1 MKRLL
6 FTLFATCAAFFTA
19 TAQTPGYAIFGE
31 TPDGYTPLQSAVNI
45 VGAGSY
51 SDKFVVEDGVLKIT
65 GNTSL
70 STSRVCS
77 DETNNI
83 RLQFTA
89 AQTLTWTSDFAIHIK
104 LKKGSSNSNANLHFA
119 LCRDSWNSKRLGYFI
134 SQSEISDSEETEIVL
149 KLGDRATSD
158 WSSAN
163 DNQMYGT
170 NMSFSANDI
179 VRFQAQTNDYFEISQ
194 IYIEAEYVAP
204 IVPQAPKRYYFVRG
218 GELPV
223 IDGVECVD
231 LRATT
236 YSAWSANPGSAAPNL
251 SGDYAAF
258 TLPNQWFAAD
268 LKPKA
273 QCMADVRKAD
283 WYLRMKFKTDA
294 SSLAGQNLRINL
306 SNGANNFHLIN
317 DYGDGE
323 WHDITFALADA
334 ANTLRTFPVSANDIA
349 FQLHANG
356 SLNGT
361 YFDIEYAY
369 LTNDPTTDEKPAIVD
384 NVPPTN
390 FSVTEKAGATTH
402 NKATLQLYAEDEDTP
417 ITYTIHY
424 TVKNSGVAPTEV
436 IVNGAQ
442 GTTVEKEISGLL
454 PETTYSFS
462 VVASDP
468 NGNETTA
475 TEIDITTT
483 TLVETRYYLFRGD
496 PASVS
501 LPSVGVIS
509 YDLREGVG
517 STVGNGGGFTHSQ
530 KKYYTAFVNGGGW
543 WSFNQNLSSAKDMSE
558 ISQADW
564 YLVVKFRTT
573 ISYGNFNI
581 RLNNAVSYQNGQNLT
596 YESDG
601 TWNVLTLALADAKNT
616 LTYGASQ
623 SGTIFQ
629 FHADGGAGYLDIAYA
644 YLTNNAA
651 NVDDLADNVAPVISS
666 LTDGDKTTS
675 SIVLTVTASEDSG
688 EDITYIVK
696 EGTTVLTSTPATG
709 ASGAATAIT
718 VSELV
723 GQDHTLTVIARDGAG
738 NEASQ
743 NIAVSLPAAVAP
755 PSNLAVATTNTDKS
769 VTFTMSADDDNASLV
784 YAILDGSDNVLVDNI
799 PGTAGGET
807 AYTLHGLTPETA
819 YSFKVR
825 VTNAASLSATSDAIN
840 VTTNALS
847 EHRFYITRGNNTD
860 PLPESSNLTSN
871 YLDCNLEFGN
881 ADRDNR
887 ASDYISAKTGN
898 TWIAI
903 TFKPKATV
911 ANEID
916 DNWYIVVRFRSN
928 LSNNVFGFNN
938 FRLNLNNNAQNWYI
952 NNSDS
957 DKPFGRDYNDGNW
970 IVIKKRIG
978 DRRAGSALPAS
989 YLQAGQVAAQL
1000 HVNANLIAGE
1010 FLDVDYVY
1018 FTDDITSIDEGTQ
1031 HNAKIMLKDN
1041 ADNSDVLDAHDGQ
1054 TLDVDLTR
1062 SLVNASYNTLC
1073 LPFSMSTAQ
1082 IEEHFGAE
1090 AKVARLSGAAIEGDE
1105 LILGFAFVNEI
1116 QAGVPYIIQPEAN
1129 VSNPLI
1135 HNVTIA
1141 NTETPAVFGDVRF
1154 IGVFNPTE
1162 IEQQSAAE
1170 HSILLLGANNQ
1181 LSWPNT
1187 TANLKGTRA
1196 YFRTSSTVTR
1206 VVRRARMGFD
1216 AAEVA
1221 TGLDEISNTR
1231 SQTTR
1236 KVLINNQLYII
1247 RDGEV
1252 YNVTGGRVK

>member
-1 MKRLL
+1 MKHKFLFLAVLLSTL
-6 FTLFATCAAFFTA
+6 FTTGLW
-19 TAQTPGYAIFGE
+19 AQTPGYAIFGDV
-31 TPDGYTPLQSAVNI
+31 PSGYTDLRSSVNVPNVSEGILTISGTQHSNHICQDASKSIEVKPSANF
-45 VGAGSY
+45 
-51 SDKFVVEDGVLKIT
+51 DMT
-65 GNTSL
+65 L
-70 STSRVCS
+70 SG
-77 DETNNI
+77 
-83 RLQFTA
+83 
-89 AQTLTWTSDFAIHIK
+89 DFAIHMKIK
-104 LKKGSSNSNANLHFA
+104 KAEGTNNNVQLSFCCNNWNSIRAGFLIETSSLPTDDFEEIIIKHSDKMTNANGQYYCDGNLTGTHTWNSNGDFLRIAAANGEA
-119 LCRDSWNSKRLGYFI
+119 IY
-134 SQSEISDSEETEIVL
+134 
-149 KLGDRATSD
+149 
-158 WSSAN
+158 
-163 DNQMYGT
+163 
-170 NMSFSANDI
+170 
-179 VRFQAQTNDYFEISQ
+179 ISQ
-194 IYIEAEYVAP
+194 IYIEAEYSEP
-204 IVPQAPKRYYFVRG
+204 LTPQDPKRYYFVRG
-218 GELPV
+218 GDLPV

-236 YSAWSANPGSAAPNL
+236 YSAWGTNSISAPTLNDNGAS
-251 SGDYAAF
+251 F
-258 TLPNQWFAAD
+258 TLPNSWFAAD

-283 WYLRMKFKTDA
+283 WYLRMKVKTDA
-294 SSLAGQNLRINL
+294 TALAGQNLRINL
-306 SNGANNFHLIN
+306 SNAAANFFLTN

-323 WHDITFALADA
+323 WHDVTFALADA
-334 ANTLRTFPVSANDIA
+334 ANTLRSFPVSANDIA
-349 FQLHANG
+349 FQLHANS
-356 SLNGT
+356 SLSGT
-361 YFDIEYAY
+361 YFYIEYAY
-369 LTNDPTTDEKPAIVD
+369 LTNDPLTDEKPAIVD
-384 NVPPTN
+384 NVAPVN

-424 TVKNSGVAPTEV
+424 AVKNSGNDPTEV

-468 NGNETTA
+468 NGNETPA
-475 TEIDITTT
+475 EEIEITTSA
-483 TLVETRYYLFRGD
+483 LVETRYYFFRGD

-530 KKYYTAFVNGGGW
+530 KKYFTAFVNGGTGW

-601 TWNVLTLALADAKNT
+601 SWNVLTLALADAKNT
-616 LTYGASQ
+616 LSYSASQ
-623 SGTIFQ
+623 SGTVFQ

-644 YLTNNAA
+644 YLTNNASS
-651 NVDDLADNVAPVISS
+651 VDDLADNIAPAISS
-666 LTDGDKTTS
+666 IVDGDKTTS
-675 SIVLTVTASEDSG
+675 EVVLNITASDDSG
-688 EDITYIVK
+688 EALTYIIK
-696 EGTTVLTSTPATG
+696 ESETVLASAPASG
-709 ASGAATAIT
+709 ASGAETDIT
-718 VSELV
+718 VSGLD
-723 GQDHTLTVIARDGAG
+723 GQNHTLTVIAQDWVG
-738 NEASQ
+738 NQASQ
-743 NIAVSLPAAVAP
+743 NIAITLPAAVAP
-755 PSNLAVATTNTDKS
+755 PSNLVVTTTNTDKS
-769 VTFTMSADDDNASLV
+769 VTFTMSADDANPSLV
-784 YAILDGSDNVLVDNI
+784 YAILDGSDNDNVLVDNI
-799 PGTAGGET
+799 AGTAGVET
-807 AYTLHGLTPETA
+807 VYTLHGLTPETA

-825 VTNAASLSATSDAIN
+825 VTNAASLSTTSDAIN
-840 VTTNALS
+840 ITTDALS
-847 EHRFYITRGNNTD
+847 EHRFYLTRGNNTA
-860 PLPESSNLTSN
+860 PLPESSNLTST
-871 YLDCNLEFGN
+871 YVDCNVEFGN
-881 ADRDNR
+881 AARDNR
-887 ASDYISAKTGN
+887 ASDYISAKTNN

-938 FRLNLNNNAQNWYI
+938 FRLNLNNNAENWYI
-952 NNSDS
+952 NNSDG

-978 DRRAGSALPAS
+978 DRRAGSAVPAS

-1000 HVNANLIAGE
+1000 HVSANLIAGE

-1041 ADNSDVLDAHDGQ
+1041 ADNSDVLAAHDGQ

-1141 NTETPAVFGDVRF
+1141 NTEAPAVFGDVRF

-1196 YFRTSSTVTR
+1196 YFRTSSTVAR

-1236 KVLINNQLYII
+1236 KVLIDNQLYII

-1252 YNVTGGRVK
+1252 YNVTGVRVK